1 MKNRREIIFL
11 YDVKDANPNG
21 DPDEGNRPRMDSEG
35 YNVVTDVRLK
45 RTVRDYWIQKY
56 NGAKGKDVLVKRVE
70 KADDK
75 TIMSMGDLIK
85 QALGL
90 EEGYEKKAR
99 EVITRITKEVPATF
113 ADVRFFGAAITL
125 KGANV
130 SMTGPVQFG
139 IGRSLNKPGIKT
151 YSITTTFAA
160 GDNAQQGT
168 FGETNVV
175 DYSLLAFGGI
185 VSETTAK
192 DTGLSDE
199 DLPLLWDGLWLGT
212 KNLNTRSKFNHSPR
226 LLMSVVSK
234 ESEFQVGGLYRLLS
248 IEEGE
253 PKDVQD
259 VAVVTDEL
267 LDRLVEFKDSID
279 RIELK
284 EDSMLTYSYK
294 GERKDSLAGI
304 LTDEGFKVESL

>member
-234 ESEFQVGGLYRLLS
+234 ESEFQVGGLYRLLT

-259 VAVVTDEL
+259 VAVVADEF
-267 LDRLVEFKDSID
+267 LDRLLEFKDSID

-304 LTDEGFKVESL
+304 LADEGFKVESL

>member
-151 YSITTTFAA
+151 YSITTTFASS
-160 GDNAQQGT
+160 DNKQQGA

-234 ESEFQVGGLYRLLS
+234 ESEFQVGGLYRLLT

-259 VAVVTDEL
+259 VAVVADEF
-267 LDRLVEFKDSID
+267 LDRLLEFKDSID

-304 LTDEGFKVESL
+304 LADEGFKVESL